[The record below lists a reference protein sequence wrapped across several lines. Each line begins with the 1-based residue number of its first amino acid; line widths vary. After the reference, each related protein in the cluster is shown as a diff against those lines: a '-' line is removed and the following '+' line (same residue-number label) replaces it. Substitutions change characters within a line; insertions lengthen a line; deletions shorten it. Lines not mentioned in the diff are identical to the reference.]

1 MLFVFNT
8 MTSFVNSR
16 DPRLFDFLS
25 KLHDAEEDQT
35 QQKGPYEEE
44 GRRRGYQREGDRL
57 LLDFME
63 RSSTP
68 TSSAVSFWHPEES
81 VTARDTS

>member
-25 KLHDAEEDQT
+25 KSHDAEEDQT
-35 QQKGPYEEE
+35 QQKGPHEEE